1 MSEQTRKS
9 IIHKTITRKLSTAKF
24 ESLDLTVEFEEEV
37 EWNSIKERQE
47 KSDKITKLLLVDY
60 TKTRNAVLDVLG
72 LTEKKASV
80 SSTVTTK
87 SKEYNVQ
94 ELGLDDL
101 K

>member
-1 MSEQTRKS
+1 MKDQTRKS
-9 IIHKTITRKLSTAKF
+9 HIRKTITRKLSTAKF

-37 EWNSIKERQE
+37 EWNTIQERQE
-47 KSDKITKLLLVDY
+47 KSDKITKLLLNDF
-60 TKTRNAVLDVLG
+60 KQTRNAVLDALG

-80 SSTVTTK
+80 SSTVQ
-87 SKEYNVQ
+87 SSHKEFDVH